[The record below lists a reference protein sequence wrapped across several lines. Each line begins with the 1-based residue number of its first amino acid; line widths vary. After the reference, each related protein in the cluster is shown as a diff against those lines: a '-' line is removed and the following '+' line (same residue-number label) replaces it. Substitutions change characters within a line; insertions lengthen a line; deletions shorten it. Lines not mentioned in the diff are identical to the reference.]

1 MKTEKELQ
9 QVEEKLRKLIM
20 DTDCDKYRLIPY
32 IARWAGELKY
42 KEETKDLLDS
52 ERINRALED
61 VLTGQVTVEEIAK
74 LPPLSARKRLNL
86 IETTVKP
93 KSILDTPFKSQP
105 DEDADRGVT
114 AGDQPEAEKTA
125 KKTRKKK

>member
-9 QVEEKLRKLIM
+9 QAEEKLRKLIM

-74 LPPLSARKRLNL
+74 LPPLSVRKRLNL
-86 IETTVKP
+86 IETTPTKTP
-93 KSILDTPFKSQP
+93 SILDTPPKLKS
-105 DEDADRGVT
+105 
-114 AGDQPEAEKTA
+114 EAEGDGTA
-125 KKTRKKK
+125 AAEPAAEKPARKSRKKK